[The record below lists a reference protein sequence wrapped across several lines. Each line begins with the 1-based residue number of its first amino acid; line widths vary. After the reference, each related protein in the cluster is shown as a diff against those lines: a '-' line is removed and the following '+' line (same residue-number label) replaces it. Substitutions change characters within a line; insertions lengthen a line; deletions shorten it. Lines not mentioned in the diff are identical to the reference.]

1 MHAGF
6 ARESNESVALKVIN
20 KDGVMTLPDMI
31 GVEQEIRAL
40 KCLSQHPNIVRLV
53 EVVNAPAHIILITP
67 YVSRYEGQQGG
78 AAGGTLWSIDLYLH
92 AAPLRTSRAGIRG
105 LMLVC

>member
-78 AAGGTLWSIDLYLH
+78 PAGGTLWSIDLYLH
-92 AAPLRTSRAGIRG
+92 AAPCVQASEG
-105 LMLVC
+105 